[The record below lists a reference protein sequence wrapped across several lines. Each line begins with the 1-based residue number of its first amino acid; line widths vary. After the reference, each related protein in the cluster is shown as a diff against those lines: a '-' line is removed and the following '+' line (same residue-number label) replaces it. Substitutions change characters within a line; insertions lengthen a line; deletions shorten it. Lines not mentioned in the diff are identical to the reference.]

1 MLDNGWDTA
10 VTAASTE
17 TYVYNVPS
25 ENNQHVVYRVCPAE
39 QFCNCLAGT
48 RGRTCK
54 RLILFSLLTCG
65 DGEIFPDMDTQL
77 QAHANNLIQKNKYI
91 ISTKPHKTLEVESLF
106 GRAVSKPCIVTNVC
120 DCCTFSYHKKCA
132 CLLLAKGLLTL
143 QGHWGFKSTWHYV
156 DILASGTVS
165 FHSRE
170 KRDIFMDS
178 TDSQLQFGCIENTLF
193 ETIMCVIM

>member
-1 MLDNGWDTA
+1 MKMSWIT
-10 VTAASTE
+10 VRS
-17 TYVYNVPS
+17 S
-25 ENNQHVVYRVCPAE
+25 S
-39 QFCNCLAGT
+39 
-48 RGRTCK
+48 CK

-132 CLLLAKGLLTL
+132 CLLLAKGLLNGMSEMTSKHAINISVGPIQDENAGEDRHSTTVRKLESILKTL
-143 QGHWGFKSTWHYV
+143 QTWERIPEDIAHKVNELEEQTKEENINFKRFVLHC
-156 DILASGTVS
+156 D
-165 FHSRE
+165 E
-170 KRDIFMDS
+170 
-178 TDSQLQFGCIENTLF
+178 ENTP
-193 ETIMCVIM
+193 TTCKQKKKD